1 VLPVAARVGAT
12 PRRGGGPLIAQGG
25 ARDAWTARMA
35 PAGAD
40 GCQTGGGGADARG
53 DVAKGKRESKREG

>member
-1 VLPVAARVGAT
+1 VERGELPVAARVGAT
-12 PRRGGGPLIAQGG
+12 LRRGGGPLIAHGG

-40 GCQTGGGGADARG
+40 GC
-53 DVAKGKRESKREG
+53 